1 MIQTLQFVAMA
12 IIANVANLRWGDEV
26 PTDPGAARQ
35 RMVDAAAAC
44 IDRYGLTKTT
54 VEDVAN
60 EAKVSRATIYRY
72 FRNRDELMLEV
83 LLNELARSMDQ
94 PVASFFEAVTSP
106 QDLAE
111 AIVDVAAA
119 VLTAIRNDD
128 KLHHLLERDSPGF
141 SATISGASRA
151 LFTTAADELVPPL
164 AAARQQGFVR
174 ADIDLEEAAEW
185 ILRSILSLLIIEG
198 PTTHSPD
205 DERRLLQRFLV
216 PVIVDLT
223 PTPLTH

>member
-1 MIQTLQFVAMA
+1 M
-12 IIANVANLRWGDEV
+12 ANLRWGDEV

-35 RMVDAAAAC
+35 RMVDAAAVC

-54 VEDVAN
+54 VEDVAT

-83 LLNELARSMDQ
+83 LLDELGRSMDQ
-94 PVASFFEAVTSP
+94 PVGSFFEAVASP
-106 QDLAE
+106 QDLAD

-128 KLHHLLERDSPGF
+128 KLHHLIERDGPGF

-151 LFTTAADELVPPL
+151 LFTTSAGELVPPL
-164 AAARQQGFVR
+164 RTAQQKGFTR
-174 ADIDLEEAAEW
+174 PGIDLDEAAEW
-185 ILRSILSLLIIEG
+185 ILRSILSLLIVEG
-198 PTTHSPD
+198 PTAHSPD
-205 DERRLLQRFLV
+205 DERRLLQQFLV
-216 PVIVDLT
+216 PVIVDLA
-223 PTPLTH
+223 PR